1 MSARSLQW
9 YEVEVV
15 TRRTMKVQVNVV
27 TGSDLEGMTAAEILK
42 EAQSLHLEQPRDSV
56 EVIGSCDEPE
66 EYL

>member
-1 MSARSLQW
+1 MSARSLRW

-27 TGSDLEGMTAAEILK
+27 TGSDLEGMTAAEILE
-42 EAQSLHLEQPRDSV
+42 EAQNFRLEQPRDSI

>member
-15 TRRTMKVQVNVV
+15 TRRTMKVRVNVI
-27 TGSDLEGMTAAEILK
+27 TGDDLEGMTAADILE
-42 EAQSLHLEQPRDSV
+42 EAHSFRLEQPRDSI

>member
-15 TRRTMKVQVNVV
+15 TRRTMKVRVNVV
-27 TGSDLEGMTAAEILK
+27 TGSDLEGMTVGEIFE
-42 EAQSLHLEQPRDSV
+42 EAQSFRLEQPRDSV